1 MLPKQQDPALK
12 IYIAIGGWAFNDPGP
27 TATTFSDLAASIPRQ
42 KVFMESLISF
52 MSTYGFDGLDL
63 DWEHPV
69 SSERSGREVDYT
81 NFSAFMTRLKK
92 TLSASSKGLTVTL
105 PASYWYLQ
113 HFDLEGLG
121 KSVDWF
127 NIMSYDL
134 HGTWD
139 QGNKWTGAYLN
150 AHTNLT
156 EIDAALDLLWRNDV
170 DPNKVVLGL
179 AFYGRTFSTTS
190 STCNAPGCTYESGA
204 QAGRCSKEVGILM
217 NSEIDEYVEKNSV
230 TPVLYKKEAVKVVS
244 WGNQWVA
251 YDDEETLKMK
261 SEYAQSLCLGGLMV
275 WAITHDSKDA
285 KYHTALAK
293 TANRKI
299 IAMSATNGSAFSSED
314 VAQGQCM

>member
-12 IYIAIGGWAFNDPGP
+12 IYIAIGGWAFNDPEP

-251 YDDEETLKMK
+251 YDDKETLKMK

-299 IAMSATNGSAFSSED
+299 IAMSATDGSAFSSED
-314 VAQGQCM
+314 VAQGQYM

>member
-1 MLPKQQDPALK
+1 M
-12 IYIAIGGWAFNDPGP
+12 
-27 TATTFSDLAASIPRQ
+27 
-42 KVFMESLISF
+42 
-52 MSTYGFDGLDL
+52 
-63 DWEHPV
+63 

-299 IAMSATNGSAFSSED
+299 IAMSATDGSAFSSED
-314 VAQGQCM
+314 VAQGQYM